1 MLWCGGIRRFMVFFG
16 GGFKES
22 LEPKAPETGPGQV

>member
-1 MLWCGGIRRFMVFFG
+1 MLWCGGIRRFMVFG